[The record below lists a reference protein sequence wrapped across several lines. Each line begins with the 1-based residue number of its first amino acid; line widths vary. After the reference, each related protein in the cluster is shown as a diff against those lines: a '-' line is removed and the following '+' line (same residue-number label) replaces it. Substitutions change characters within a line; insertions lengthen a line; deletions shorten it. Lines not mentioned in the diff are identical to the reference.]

1 MPAHPAHATLH
12 AADAPI
18 AAGALVFVVNPRAR
32 RALPATLL
40 ADVFM
45 EACRPWGFAP
55 HVVETRSA
63 AEAEQVAQIAEQAGA
78 AAVFG
83 CGGDGALHAI
93 LQGLTPGSPLPLGCV
108 PLGTTN
114 VWATEAAVA
123 TTPMAAVR
131 QQIEAL
137 LRPPTWID
145 TGRVSSPAGVRRFLL
160 MAGYGLDA
168 LAVDRVNQRAKRVF
182 GKWAYGIA
190 GGLVLLGDRGLPLRL
205 TFDDH
210 PGFDARVGM
219 MTLGNTRLYGG
230 VAMLTHLASAVDGEL
245 DAVIFRGPAA
255 QALATTPLALRGL
268 HPNAPGVSYHRFQ
281 RLIIEGGPT
290 LESQLDGEVGPQE
303 ARVVEVEPSALRVLV
318 PDAGQAI
325 FGAAGGLG

>member
-1 MPAHPAHATLH
+1 MPAHATLQ
-12 AADAPI
+12 AADSPI
-18 AAGALVFVVNPRAR
+18 ATGALVFVVNPRAR
-32 RALPATLL
+32 RALPAALL

-45 EACRPWGFAP
+45 EACQPWGFAP

-63 AEAEQVAQIAEQAGA
+63 AEAERVAAIAEQAGA
-78 AAVFG
+78 AAIFG
-83 CGGDGALHAI
+83 CGGDGAQHAI

-114 VWATEAAVA
+114 VWATEAGVA
-123 TTPMAAVR
+123 TTPLAAVR
-131 QQIEAL
+131 QQLEAL
-137 LRPPTWID
+137 LVAPPTWID
-145 TGRVSSPAGVRRFLL
+145 TGRVSSPTGVRRFLL

-168 LAVDRVNQRAKRVF
+168 VAVDRVNQRAKRVF

-205 TFDDH
+205 TFDDE

-245 DAVIFRGPAA
+245 DAVIFRGWAA
-255 QALATTPLALRGL
+255 QALATTPLALRAL
-268 HPNAPGVSYHRFQ
+268 HPNAPGVSYHRFR

-303 ARVVEVEPSALRVLV
+303 ARLIEVEPWSLRVL
-318 PDAGQAI
+318 AGDVGREI
-325 FGAAGGLG
+325 FGAAGALG

>member
-1 MPAHPAHATLH
+1 MLVHATLH
-12 AADAPI
+12 APDAPI

-45 EACRPWGFAP
+45 ESCRPWGFEP

-63 AEAEQVAQIAEQAGA
+63 AEAEQVAAIAEQAGA

-123 TTPMAAVR
+123 TTPMTAVR
-131 QQIEAL
+131 QQLEAL

-145 TGRVSSPAGVRRFLL
+145 TGRVSSPTGVRRFLL
-160 MAGYGLDA
+160 MCGYGLDA
-168 LAVDRVNQRAKRVF
+168 VAVVRVNQRAKRVF

-190 GGLVLLGDRGLPLRL
+190 GGLVLLADRGLPLRL
-205 TFDDH
+205 TFDDE

-245 DAVIFRGPAA
+245 DAVIFRGWAA
-255 QALATTPLALRGL
+255 QALATTPLALRSL
-268 HPNAPGVSYHRFQ
+268 HPNAPGVSYHRFR

-303 ARVVEVEPSALRVLV
+303 ARVVEVEPWALRVLV

>member
-1 MPAHPAHATLH
+1 MATLNATLH

-18 AAGALVFVVNPRAR
+18 ATGSLVFVVNPRAR
-32 RALPATLL
+32 RALPAALL
-40 ADVFM
+40 AEVFM
-45 EACRPWGFAP
+45 EACQPWGFAP

-63 AEAEQVAQIAEQAGA
+63 AEAERVAAVAEQAGA
-78 AAVFG
+78 AAIFG
-83 CGGDGALHAI
+83 CGGDGALHAV

-114 VWATEAAVA
+114 VWATEAGVA

-145 TGRVSSPAGVRRFLL
+145 TGRVSSPTGVRRFLL

-168 LAVDRVNQRAKRVF
+168 VAVDRVNQRAKRVF

-205 TFDDH
+205 TFDDQ

-245 DAVIFRGPAA
+245 DAVIFRGWAA
-255 QALATTPLALRGL
+255 QALATTPLALRAL
-268 HPNAPGVSYHRFQ
+268 HPNAPGVSYHRFR
-281 RLIIEGGPT
+281 RLIIEGGPA

-303 ARVVEVEPSALRVLV
+303 ARLVEVEPWSLRVLV
-318 PDAGQAI
+318 PDAGQEI
-325 FGAAGGLG
+325 FGAAGALG

>member
-1 MPAHPAHATLH
+1 MAIHATLH

-45 EACRPWGFAP
+45 ESCRPWGFEP

-63 AEAEQVAQIAEQAGA
+63 AEAEQVAAIAEQAGA

-93 LQGLTPGSPLPLGCV
+93 LQGLTPGSPLALGCV

-131 QQIEAL
+131 QQLEAL

-145 TGRVSSPAGVRRFLL
+145 TGRVSSPTGLRRFLL
-160 MAGYGLDA
+160 MCGYGLDA
-168 LAVDRVNQRAKRVF
+168 VAVVRVNQRAKRVF

-190 GGLVLLGDRGLPLRL
+190 GGLVLLADRGLPLRL
-205 TFDDH
+205 TFDDE

-245 DAVIFRGPAA
+245 DAVIFRGWAA
-255 QALATTPLALRGL
+255 RALATTPLALRSL
-268 HPNAPGVSYHRFQ
+268 HVNAPGVSYHRFR

-303 ARVVEVEPSALRVLV
+303 ARVVEVEPWALRVLV

-325 FGAAGGLG
+325 FGAAAGIG